1 MTSNI
6 IVLVSGGMDSATLLW
21 LAKKEFNEV
30 YAISFDYGQKHKI
43 ELDFAKEL
51 VKISGVK
58 KHFIVEIPH
67 LKGIEGSAL
76 TDKNIEVP
84 FEDYPSQPPITTVP
98 MRNLNFLA
106 IASSFCDV
114 YEIENIGIGIHSI
127 DSPYPDCRAEFASSA
142 EAVINA
148 SSVMVAKKKNRI
160 RVYTPFLGM
169 TKAEVL
175 KLGLQLGV
183 PYEKTYSC
191 YKGTVPPCRE
201 CATCRQRQEAFES
214 LGLKDPF
221 IINIRSKLWQKK

>member
-1 MTSNI
+1 MGSNI

-21 LAKKEFNEV
+21 LAKQEFDEI

-43 ELDFAKEL
+43 ELNFAKEI
-51 VKISGVK
+51 VKLADVK
-58 KHFIVEIPH
+58 KHIIVEIPH
-67 LKGIEGSAL
+67 LKNIEGSAL

-84 FEDYPSQPPITTVP
+84 AEEYPDSPPITTVP

-106 IASSFCDV
+106 ITASFCDV

-148 SSVMVAKKKNRI
+148 SSIMVAKKKNRI

-169 TKAEVL
+169 TKTDIL
-175 KLGLQLGV
+175 KLGLKLKV

-191 YKGTVPPCRE
+191 YKGTMPPCGE
-201 CATCRQRQEAFES
+201 CATCKQRQEAFES
-214 LGLKDPF
+214 LGMIDPLLK
-221 IINIRSKLWQKK
+221 NKL

>member
-1 MTSNI
+1 MASNI

-21 LAKKEFNEV
+21 LAKKEFEEV

-51 VKISGVK
+51 AKLAGVK

-76 TDKNIEVP
+76 TDEKIEVP
-84 FEDYPSQPPITTVP
+84 SEDYPNQPPITTVP
-98 MRNLNFLA
+98 MRNLNFLS
-106 IASSFCDV
+106 IAASFCDV

-127 DSPYPDCRAEFASSA
+127 DSPYPDCRAEFASAA

-169 TKAEVL
+169 TKTDVL
-175 KLGLQLGV
+175 KLGLELKV

-191 YKGTVPPCRE
+191 YKGTMPPCGE

-214 LGLKDPF
+214 LGLKDPLVE
-221 IINIRSKLWQKK
+221 K

>member
-1 MTSNI
+1 MASNI

-21 LAKKEFNEV
+21 LAKKEFDEV

-51 VKISGVK
+51 VKLANVK

-76 TDKNIEVP
+76 TDENIEVP
-84 FEDYPSQPPITTVP
+84 SEDYPNQPPITTVP

-169 TKAEVL
+169 TKTDVL

-191 YKGTVPPCRE
+191 YKGTIPPCGE

-214 LGLKDPF
+214 LGLKDPLT
-221 IINIRSKLWQKK
+221 IIK